1 MLVISRK
8 KKQSLKVGDDVI
20 ITVLE
25 SRADQVRLG
34 IEAPREV
41 SVVRGE
47 LLEEVRRQNQAACDT
62 LPEELETFRRQ
73 LLDQMAEGREAPA
86 FAALRRMADRVAH
99 DLRNV
104 LAGVKGEAELALLDC
119 NQPEVT
125 EGLQSILES
134 CRKLEDRANAFSV
147 FYGAIDQAMEGTA
160 VVPLLGN
167 LARWVKE
174 RSPGTRCETKCPPS
188 LTLLARSSVC
198 EEMLREICQNSLEAM
213 ASGSGWLQIEAE
225 DSPDGWLRL
234 SVSDSG
240 HGMDR
245 STARHLFEP
254 FYTTRL
260 GQPGLGLAR
269 VYGWV
274 RSMGGKIEIE
284 SAPGQGTTLT
294 LVLPRA
300 GSAAA
305 PGGKE
310 CILLLGQLGGVLH
323 RQLEEAGYRV
333 LLAENREQLMA
344 LARHSNTSVLVVEE
358 KPSFSVEEF
367 SLEVVEPDLSSEVLR
382 QIRRALATPQR
393 FRR

>member
-8 KKQSLKVGDDVI
+8 KKQSLRVGDDVV

-47 LLEEVRRQNQAACDT
+47 LLEEVRRQNQAASDV
-62 LPEELETFRRQ
+62 LPEELEAFRRQ
-73 LLDQMAEGREAPA
+73 LLDQMSEGREPPA

-147 FYGAIDQAMEGTA
+147 FYGAIEQAMEGT
-160 VVPLLGN
+160 VLGPLLNN
-167 LARWVKE
+167 LSRFVKE
-174 RSPGTRCETKCPPS
+174 RSPLTRCEIKCPPS

-198 EEMLREICQNSLEAM
+198 EEMLREICQNALEAM
-213 ASGSGWLQIEAE
+213 PSNGGWLGLEAE

-245 STARHLFEP
+245 NTIRHLFEP

-274 RSMGGKIEIE
+274 RSLGGKIEVE
-284 SAPGQGTTLT
+284 SSLGQGTSLT

-300 GSAAA
+300 GTAAS

-310 CILLLGQLGGVLH
+310 CILLLGKFEGVLH

-333 LLAENREQLMA
+333 LMAENREQLMY
-344 LARHSNTSVLVVEE
+344 LARHSNANVLVTEE
-358 KPSFSVEEF
+358 VPSFSVEDLG
-367 SLEVVEPDLSSEVLR
+367 LEVVAPGASGEVLR
-382 QIRRALATPQR
+382 TIRRALATPQR